1 MKAVSD
7 VWMVEVPPVALGQTA
22 LKTILHTLIFIAC
35 IYACTHDPII
45 HDIVIIITLCICIVI

>member
-35 IYACTHDPII
+35 TYACTHNPII
-45 HDIVIIITLCICIVI
+45 HDILIIITLCI